1 MGTNKPAPFLRASMP
16 FVLTAMLMSGCS
28 SDLLEQEDPRGHDPK
43 WDDPPQSISIAING
57 QSSTFPPGLDENHNP
72 YLDFIEKNTN
82 LDVQVMLPPVNGY
95 VDKLNVIMASGQLPD
110 MINTGSA
117 AFLSNYVKQ
126 GALKPLDEYI
136 DKYGPDL
143 KRLIPQ
149 EAWDQVTMNG
159 KIYAVP
165 SLNEV
170 MGTQIMYVRKDWLD
184 RLGLQPPRTIG
195 EYREVMRAFAENDPD
210 GNGKADT
217 LGFSISD
224 QLGRTAPI
232 FGAFGTQ
239 QNSWY
244 ERNGTLV
251 YSATLPETKKALAFL
266 AELYRDNLLDPDFPL
281 NTTESLGD
289 KVASGKVGLYAAA
302 WFDTRGPIERSRAN
316 DSRANWIPLD
326 YPTGLDGQKG
336 TYGIS
341 AVRSYNVVPATSDRA
356 EAVVK
361 LLNFIGGKGN
371 KTLKLGLENEVWSSK
386 DGKMVTDF
394 EQHNKH
400 LYRGIYSSLCDTV
413 VPEVTKQRLDSLG
426 ERFRLWDNVQSIHAN
441 LIKAH
446 YTGAPTPAMGS
457 YNFKLLKIQDDY
469 FTKIVMGL
477 SPLDDFDR
485 FVEVWKQEGGDEI
498 TKEINDWYAAQRR

>member
-1 MGTNKPAPFLRASMP
+1 MP
-16 FVLTAMLMSGCS
+16 VAVITMLMNGCTSGIT
-28 SDLLEQEDPRGHDPK
+28 DQEGPANDDSRRGE
-43 WDDPPQSISIAING
+43 PPQKISIAING
-57 QSSTFPPGLDENHNP
+57 QSSTFPPGLDENNNP
-72 YLDFIEKNTN
+72 YVDYIEKNTN
-82 LDVQVMLPPVNGY
+82 LDIQVMLPPANGY

-117 AFLSNYVKQ
+117 AFLSTYVKQ
-126 GALKPLDEYI
+126 GALKPLNEYI

-159 KIYAVP
+159 NIYAIP

-184 RLGLQPPRTIG
+184 KLGLKPPRTLD
-195 EYREVMRAFAENDPD
+195 EYKEVMRAFAKNDPD
-210 GNGKADT
+210 GNGKDDT
-217 LGFSISD
+217 IGFSITD

-244 ERNGTLV
+244 ERNGKLV
-251 YSATLPETKKALAFL
+251 YSATLPETKEALAFL
-266 AELYRDNLLDPDFPL
+266 AELYRDHILDRDFPL
-281 NTTESLGD
+281 NKAENLGD
-289 KVASGKVGLYAAA
+289 KVASGKVGLYSAA
-302 WFDTRGPIERSRAN
+302 WFDTRGPIEASRRN
-316 DSRANWIPLD
+316 DPKANWIPLE
-326 YPTGLDGQKG
+326 YPTGKDGQKG
-336 TYGIS
+336 TYNIS
-341 AVRSYNVVPATSDRA
+341 SVRSYNVVPATSERT

-371 KTLKLGLENEVWSSK
+371 QTLKLGFEDEVWSIK

-394 EQHNKH
+394 EEHNKH

-413 VPEVTKQRLDSLG
+413 VPEVTKRRLDSLG
-426 ERFRLWDNVQSIHAN
+426 EHFQLWDNVQRIHAN
-441 LIKAH
+441 LIKAQFS
-446 YTGAPTPAMGS
+446 GAPTPAMGN
-457 YNFKLLKIQDDY
+457 YNFKLLKIQDDA

-477 SPLDDFDR
+477 SPLEEFDR
-485 FVEVWKQEGGDEI
+485 FVEVWRQEGGDVI
-498 TKEINDWYAAQRR
+498 TKEINDWYTADHR